1 MMEEIWKAIEGYE
14 GKYEVSNLGR
24 VRSLDMKFDRI
35 WNGITQHYHVK
46 GRTLKQ
52 KTDHKGYA
60 FIGLSN
66 GARHNISYFRVH
78 QLVAKAFI
86 PNPDNLQL
94 INHKDENKQNNIV
107 SNLEWCDYAYNN
119 AYGNHGY
126 KIAQARGYPVRQ
138 MTKDGQTVAE
148 YYSAREASRRTGI
161 SVDCIYHCCQKRKQC
176 KTAGGYRWRYIE

>member
-1 MMEEIWKAIEGYE
+1 MEEIWKAIEGYE

-46 GRTLKQ
+46 GRILKQ
-52 KTDHKGYA
+52 KTDNKGYA

-86 PNPDNLQL
+86 PNPDNLPQV
-94 INHKDENKQNNIV
+94 NHKDENKQNNIV
-107 SNLEWCDYAYNN
+107 SNLEWCNAQYN
-119 AYGNHGY
+119 ATYGTIPEKNSKAHSIPVVQCDMNGNPIRTY
-126 KIAQARGYPVRQ
+126 PSATAAAKSIGLTRGAV
-138 MTKDGQTVAE
+138 TKCCKGQN
-148 YYSAREASRRTGI
+148 
-161 SVDCIYHCCQKRKQC
+161 
-176 KTAGGYRWRYIE
+176 KTAGGYRWRYIDPDK